1 VQSANR
7 YRACAVD
14 QDEQHVMPSDEP
26 ARAPLW
32 WLPVAAGLL
41 PALAAV
47 FAFQLAVAQ
56 GQFASCNPLIDGC
69 VSISR
74 AGRHDLPNI
83 IFRALLLP
91 GATLQAVV
99 WLMTGPWLRR
109 LGAPPGHLLKMLPW
123 IGVTA
128 AAFLVLYG
136 TFLGT
141 EGTGYRW
148 MRRYG
153 VVVYFGFTCIAMLIV
168 GGATRR
174 VTVASGPLR
183 YAGAVLYGL
192 CAALPLLG
200 LVNSTSPLYLH
211 SAAAQDALGNAT
223 EWWGALVFTVFFVVL
238 AGLWRQTNFAAALT
252 TRGS

>member
-1 VQSANR
+1 MMQSDA
-7 YRACAVD
+7 
-14 QDEQHVMPSDEP
+14 P

-32 WLPVAAGLL
+32 WLPLAAGLL
-41 PALAAV
+41 PALGTV
-47 FAFQLAVAQ
+47 VAFQLAVAQ

-83 IFRALLLP
+83 VFRALLLP
-91 GATLQAVV
+91 GATLQAAV
-99 WLMTGPWLRR
+99 WLMAGTWLRR
-109 LGAPPGHLLKMLPW
+109 LGAPQGRLLQVLPW
-123 IGVTA
+123 VGVTA

-141 EGTGYRW
+141 ESTGYRW

-168 GGATRR
+168 GGAARR
-174 VTVASGPLR
+174 VAAATGQLR
-183 YAGAVLYGL
+183 CVGAWLYGL

-211 SAAAQDALGNAT
+211 GTTAQDALGNAT
-223 EWWGALVFTVFFVVL
+223 EWWGALVFTVFFVML
-238 AGLWRQTNFAAALT
+238 AWLWRRTNFAAALT
-252 TRGS
+252 AQGR

>member
-1 VQSANR
+1 MQSDA
-7 YRACAVD
+7 
-14 QDEQHVMPSDEP
+14 P

-47 FAFQLAVAQ
+47 VAFQLAVAQ
-56 GQFASCNPLIDGC
+56 GQFPSCNPLVDGC

-83 IFRALLLP
+83 LFRALLLP
-91 GATLQAVV
+91 GATLQAVM

-109 LGAPPGHLLKMLPW
+109 LGAPPDRLLRVLPW
-123 IGVTA
+123 VGVTA

-168 GGATRR
+168 GGATQRI
-174 VTVASGPLR
+174 TAATGQLR
-183 YAGAVLYGL
+183 YAGALLYGL

-211 SAAAQDALGNAT
+211 GATAQDALGNAT
-223 EWWGALVFTVFFVVL
+223 EWWGALVFTVFFFVL
-238 AGLWRQTNFAAALT
+238 AWLWRRTNFTAALT
-252 TRGS
+252 TFGK

>member
-1 VQSANR
+1 MMQSDA
-7 YRACAVD
+7 
-14 QDEQHVMPSDEP
+14 P

-47 FAFQLAVAQ
+47 VAFQLAVAQ
-56 GQFASCNPLIDGC
+56 GQFPSCNPLIDGC

-83 IFRALLLP
+83 LFRALLLP

-109 LGAPPGHLLKMLPW
+109 LGAPPDRLLRVLPW
-123 IGVTA
+123 VGVTA

-168 GGATRR
+168 GGATQRI
-174 VTVASGPLR
+174 TAATGQLR
-183 YAGAVLYGL
+183 YAGAALYGL

-211 SAAAQDALGNAT
+211 GATAQDALGNAT
-223 EWWGALVFTVFFVVL
+223 EWWGALVFTVFFFVL
-238 AGLWRQTNFAAALT
+238 AWLWRRTNFNAALT
-252 TRGS
+252 TRGK